1 VRVVVASR
9 NRHKLREIGVLLAD
23 AGLPWDLVAI
33 DEVAPA
39 CALVEDEPSF
49 AGNALSKARQAAAAS
64 GLPALADD
72 SGIEVDVLGGAP
84 GVYSARWSGEP
95 SRVGSGRAL
104 LAADHRARPSE
115 ASGEVGQ
122 VGGRRAWE
130 PSQGSHISRVGS
142 GRALLAADHR
152 GRAWEPSQGSHISDD
167 ARNNQKMLR
176 ELAGVP
182 TEKRTARY
190 RCAAVF
196 VDPARGLEIVR
207 TGACEGRLLESP
219 RGTGGFGYDPL
230 FFIES
235 LGRTMAEIALAEKNR
250 LSHRAAAFRELAQAL
265 AQLNSVR

>member
-23 AGLPWDLVAI
+23 SGLAWDLVSV
-33 DEVAPA
+33 DEVAPQ
-39 CALVEDEPSF
+39 CALTEDEPSF
-49 AGNALSKARQAAAAS
+49 EGNALSKARQAAAAT

-72 SGIEVDVLGGAP
+72 SGIEVDALAGAP

-104 LAADHRARPSE
+104 LAADHR
-115 ASGEVGQ
+115 
-122 VGGRRAWE
+122 
-130 PSQGSHISRVGS
+130 
-142 GRALLAADHR
+142 
-152 GRAWEPSQGSHISDD
+152 GRAWEPFQGSHISDD

-190 RCAAVF
+190 RCAAAF
-196 VDPARGLEIVR
+196 VDPGHSLELVR
-207 TGACEGRLLESP
+207 MGACEGRLLESP
-219 RGTGGFGYDPL
+219 QGAGGFGYDPL

-235 LGRTMAEIALAEKNR
+235 LGRTMAEIPLEEKNR
-250 LSHRAAAFRELAQAL
+250 LSHRAAAFRQLARAL
-265 AQLNSVR
+265 AESHLVR

>member
-1 VRVVVASR
+1 VVASR

-23 AGLPWDLVAI
+23 AGLPWDLVSV
-33 DEVAPA
+33 DQVAPG
-39 CALVEDEPSF
+39 CALTEDEPSF
-49 AGNALSKARQAAAAS
+49 EGNALSKARQAAAAS

-72 SGIEVDVLGGAP
+72 SGIEVDVLHGAP

-95 SRVGSGRAL
+95 C
-104 LAADHRARPSE
+104 
-115 ASGEVGQ
+115 
-122 VGGRRAWE
+122 
-130 PSQGSHISRVGS
+130 
-142 GRALLAADHR
+142 
-152 GRAWEPSQGSHISDD
+152 DD

-176 ELAGVP
+176 EMVGVP

-207 TGACEGRLLESP
+207 TGACAGRLLESP
-219 RGTGGFGYDPL
+219 QGTGGFGYDPL

-235 LGRTMAEIALAEKNR
+235 LGRSMAEITLAEKNR

-265 AQLNSVR
+265 VELDLVR

>member
-1 VRVVVASR
+1 MRVVVASR

-23 AGLPWDLVAI
+23 AGLPWDLVSI
-33 DEVAPA
+33 DEVAPG
-39 CALVEDEPSF
+39 CALSEDEPSF

-72 SGIEVDVLGGAP
+72 SGIEVDVLDGAP
-84 GVYSARWSGEP
+84 GVYSARWSGQP

-130 PSQGSHISRVGS
+130 PSQGSHIS
-142 GRALLAADHR
+142 
-152 GRAWEPSQGSHISDD
+152 DD

-182 TEKRTARY
+182 PQKRTARY
-190 RCAAVF
+190 RCAAAF

-207 TGACEGRLLESP
+207 AGACEGRLLESP
-219 RGTGGFGYDPL
+219 RGTAGFGYDPL
-230 FFIES
+230 FLVES
-235 LGRTMAEIALAEKNR
+235 LGRTMAEITLAEKNR
-250 LSHRAAAFRELAQAL
+250 LSHRAAAFRQLARAL
-265 AQLNSVR
+265 AELDLVR

>member
-1 VRVVVASR
+1 MRVVVASR

-23 AGLPWDLVAI
+23 AGLPWDLVSI
-33 DEVAPA
+33 DQVAPG
-39 CALVEDEPSF
+39 CALTEDEPSF
-49 AGNALSKARQAAAAS
+49 EGNALSKARQAAAAS

-72 SGIEVDVLGGAP
+72 SGIEVDVLHGDP

-122 VGGRRAWE
+122 EGGR
-130 PSQGSHISRVGS
+130 
-142 GRALLAADHR
+142 
-152 GRAWEPSQGSHISDD
+152 RAWEPSQGSHISDD

-182 TEKRTARY
+182 AEKRTARY

-207 TGACEGRLLESP
+207 TGVCTGRLLQSP
-219 RGTGGFGYDPL
+219 QGTGGFGYDPL

-235 LGRTMAEIALAEKNR
+235 LGRSMAEITLAEKNR

-265 AQLNSVR
+265 VELDLVR

>member
-1 VRVVVASR
+1 MRVVVASR

-95 SRVGSGRAL
+95 
-104 LAADHRARPSE
+104 
-115 ASGEVGQ
+115 
-122 VGGRRAWE
+122 
-130 PSQGSHISRVGS
+130 SRVGS